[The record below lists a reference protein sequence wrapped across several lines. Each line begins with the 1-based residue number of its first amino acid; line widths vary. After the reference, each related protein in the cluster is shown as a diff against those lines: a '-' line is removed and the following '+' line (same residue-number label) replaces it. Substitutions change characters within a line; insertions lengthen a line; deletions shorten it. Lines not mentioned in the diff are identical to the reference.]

1 LYILVNDNY
10 PELNRDMQMVVNVL
24 IEHDSFVKRDLLNF
38 LNDLGF
44 IRVVPPTEAI
54 NPDLIITTLTKPKR
68 VIPCMGHPF
77 DPTVPLITWSK
88 EPSDQDYFHLFQ
100 RLKRLQREQRTAA
113 DTNQTRQ

>member
-1 LYILVNDNY
+1 MVSIYYNY

>member
-1 LYILVNDNY
+1 MAPESIYADFTSQFINGLYILVNDNY

-44 IRVVPPTEAI
+44 IRVVPPT
-54 NPDLIITTLTKPKR
+54 
-68 VIPCMGHPF
+68 
-77 DPTVPLITWSK
+77 VPLITWSK